1 MNINEQHCGIL
12 RLYNIHISSVY
23 HHVSLVSVPLA
34 LGGIRKKPRTHN
46 LGMVTTISFATSR
59 CYNHLKSIQIHQ
71 TTHQQIHQNSF
82 KSTNNPLKN
91 PLRSIK
97 KNPLRSIKI
106 YQNPSKSIQIHSIHQ
121 ISLKSIGNLM
131 NSIQN
136 HSNPIPS
143 ISHPHTFSWFPHVN
157 LGGGVSPLPRRC
169 PNVWDRRPPSNGS
182 CSWTAASL

>member
-1 MNINEQHCGIL
+1 MVHRQPKAVNHGLITRVCPPSFWGQGLYHHHGLWSLRCLVMSVALSKVSPMNINEQHCGIL

-97 KNPLRSIKI
+97 K
-106 YQNPSKSIQIHSIHQ
+106 IH
-121 ISLKSIGNLM
+121 
-131 NSIQN
+131 
-136 HSNPIPS
+136 
-143 ISHPHTFSWFPHVN
+143 
-157 LGGGVSPLPRRC
+157 
-169 PNVWDRRPPSNGS
+169 
-182 CSWTAASL
+182 